1 MNFVRFLYDLMVCLT
16 VNYSSLPDVMKKRF
30 SEESFV
36 NARIF
41 FSDIVNSNS
50 DFNIKFKRYE

>member
-1 MNFVRFLYDLMVCLT
+1 MNFVRFLYDLMVYLT
-16 VNYSSLPDVMKKRF
+16 VNYSSLPDVLKKRF

-41 FSDIVNSNS
+41 LSDFVNRNS

>member
-1 MNFVRFLYDLMVCLT
+1 MNFIRFLYDLMVYLT
-16 VNYSSLPDVMKKRF
+16 VNYSSLPDQLKKRF

-41 FSDIVNSNS
+41 LSDFVNCNS

>member
-1 MNFVRFLYDLMVCLT
+1 MVYLT
-16 VNYSSLPDVMKKRF
+16 VNYSLLPEQLKKRF

-41 FSDIVNSNS
+41 LSDFVNCNS